1 MKKEIITLAAL
12 TVLTFALTGCTDKN
26 SPADAADTYVN
37 TDIIVSETVSDNSTS
52 DTPADT
58 DVNETSASSAEET
71 TVKPETLAA
80 KADSDLKYI
89 PPDEDFIKTLSDKLD
104 NDMYG
109 DFIFTADENGGYS
122 LCKYDVLYYIKE
134 QMMHDLIAYYL
145 SEEGYEEYCEMAVEN
160 EYESYEEYY
169 ENYQEELKEYLGED
183 FEYYMNYTHE
193 EGDKKIYYHINFYSY
208 IDEEETTKYSNEQI
222 ISRVIGRIFERL
234 NSEPET
240 DKIIEDT
247 LKNGSSVI
255 VYANAYRISDD
266 IIKLSSFVGDISVMV
281 MWGKC
286 GTFDENTPTYL
297 EEKLPI
303 PDGEGIILYDTFI
316 PADTDKLCISSMSSD
331 RLLMGSSEYFMPED
345 AIYISP
351 DHDRLSDEEIAAGYD
366 IAEIARSLPHLKE
379 LHIYR
384 AICKNTD
391 ALKEMTELETLT
403 CYFSDEPNNEIPFL
417 DMPNLKN
424 LRLYD
429 DYDDYSFL
437 EKMPQLENV
446 ATHINKEMPLDTLF
460 NCPAITEL
468 VISEKPDTLEGI
480 QKLTGLKRLTLE
492 YEDPDVKPLET
503 LKNLEYLEIY
513 AHTEVKNISCLGKIT
528 SLKELFFHSIENYD
542 WEFLS
547 ELKNVKI
554 LNVMYVEDI
563 YNEDIKQMPQLEELH
578 MTDVLTTYSLIGEM
592 PNLKY
597 ASAADILGSPDKF
610 KGSDTLEYY
619 YEMFDANG
627 DYNNL
632 ANCPKLKEIM
642 LYGDRMYIDIKN
654 ISGLPLEEIYIDI
667 TNVENAEKLADI
679 KTLKSLTVVGTPEDE
694 GLEEKLRNALP
705 DCNIRF
711 LD

>member
-12 TVLTFALTGCTDKN
+12 TVLTLALTGCTDKS
-26 SPADAADTYVN
+26 SPADDADTYEN

-58 DVNETSASSAEET
+58 EVNETSASTAEET
-71 TVKPETLAA
+71 AAKSETLSA

-89 PPDEDFIKTLSDKLD
+89 PPDEDFIKTLSGELD

-109 DFIFTADENGGYS
+109 EIIFTADENGGYS
-122 LCKYDVLYYIKE
+122 LCKYDVFYYSEE

-145 SEEGYEEYCEMAVEN
+145 SEEGYEEYCETAGEN

-169 ENYQEELKEYLGED
+169 ENYQEELKGYLGDD
-183 FEYYMNYTHE
+183 FEYYMNYTPE

-255 VYANAYRISDD
+255 VYASADRISDE
-266 IIKLSSFVGDISVMV
+266 IIELSSFVGDTLA
-281 MWGKC
+281 MWGS
-286 GTFDENTPTYL
+286 DENTAAYL

-331 RLLMGSSEYFMPED
+331 MMLMGSSEDFMPED
-345 AIYISP
+345 AIFISL

-391 ALKEMTELETLT
+391 ALKELTELETLT
-403 CYFSDEPNNEIPFL
+403 CYLSDEPDTDIPFL

-424 LRLYD
+424 LRLYG

-446 ATHINKEMPLDTLF
+446 ATHITKEMPLDTLF

-547 ELKNVKI
+547 ELKNVRI

-578 MTDVLTTYSLIGEM
+578 MTQVLTTYSLIGEM

-597 ASAADILGSPDKF
+597 ASAADILGSPDNF

-627 DYNNL
+627 DYNSL

-642 LYGDRMYIDIKN
+642 LYGDRMYLDIKN
-654 ISGLPLEEIYIDI
+654 ISGLPLEKIYIDI
-667 TNVENAEKLADI
+667 SNVENAEELANI
-679 KTLKSLTVVGTPEDE
+679 KTLKGLTVVGTPEDA
-694 GLEEKLRNALP
+694 GLEEKLRNALS